1 MPLESLITDQ
11 LVNNSIFA
19 VLSVSLLIYVLNE
32 SKRRENFLMQ
42 TLKEQGDK
50 LVEITNILQGLY
62 ERINRIER
70 ITEEKL
76 LHNNS
81 KGD

>member
-19 VLSVSLLIYVLNE
+19 ILSVSLLMYVLGE

-76 LHNNS
+76 IRSS
-81 KGD
+81 KGE